1 MSELRKKM
9 TEDLQLAGYSQNT
22 LKSYIIA
29 VRVLAKYYNRSPDL
43 ITEDEIRQ
51 FFLYLIS
58 ERKVSSD
65 SVTVY
70 LCAIK
75 FFYEKTLKR
84 KWNISDIVRPARQQE
99 TAGDFVSV

>member
-9 TEDLQLAGYSQNT
+9 TEDLQLAGYSQHT

-29 VRVLAKYYNRSPDL
+29 VRVLAKHCNRSPDL

-51 FFLYLIS
+51 FFLYLIN

-65 SVTVY
+65 SVNVY

-75 FFYEKTLKR
+75 FFFEKTLKR
-84 KWNISDIVRPARQQE
+84 K
-99 TAGDFVSV
+99 